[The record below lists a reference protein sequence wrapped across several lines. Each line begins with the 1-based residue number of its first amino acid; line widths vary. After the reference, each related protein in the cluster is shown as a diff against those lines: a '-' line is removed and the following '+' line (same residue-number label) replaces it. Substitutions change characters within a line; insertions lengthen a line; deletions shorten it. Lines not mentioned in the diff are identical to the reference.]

1 MVAIMLVLYQ
11 PVRRDMPCFFLFIIS
26 RLFIMYFLACFVSS
40 LYCCFLGTNPVA
52 TVGGYV
58 QLPAN
63 NYTALMNAVA
73 KVGPIAIAVD
83 ASNWHSY
90 ESGVFNGCNQENPD
104 INHGVVLVGYG
115 EENGQK
121 YWIVRN
127 SWSPNFGEKGY
138 IRVARSNQEDK
149 HCGLDVTPQDG
160 IACAGD
166 DKPEKVRNPLAYCC
180 FSYYFLIFLGLWNLW
195 YYL

>member
-1 MVAIMLVLYQ
+1 
-11 PVRRDMPCFFLFIIS
+11 
-26 RLFIMYFLACFVSS
+26 
-40 LYCCFLGTNPVA
+40 
-52 TVGGYV
+52 
-58 QLPAN
+58 
-63 NYTALMNAVA
+63 MNAVA

-90 ESGVFNGCNQENPD
+90 ESGIFNGCNQENPD

-115 EENGQK
+115 EEDGKK

-138 IRVARSNQEDK
+138 IRVARSNHEDK
-149 HCGLDVTPQDG
+149 HCGLDITPQDG

-166 DKPEKVRNPLAYCC
+166 DKPEIVRKSL
-180 FSYYFLIFLGLWNLW
+180 SFLILFFLFVCLLFSSLLLLSLGLWYLW
-195 YYL
+195 YCL